1 MGAIVIF
8 NHFDNQQFWGWL
20 IVLWFAPKIGPS
32 KNVEQEQSLDSDSL
46 QDSLQV
52 LDYKK
57 KTQKSL
63 GFERIS

>member
-20 IVLWFAPKIGPS
+20 IVLWFASKIGPS